1 MSWTEVVIEIAREH
15 AEALSDALME
25 AGALSVSVEDA
36 DEGTEAEKP
45 LFGEPGME
53 PKEAAWD
60 RSRVV
65 ALTDTDADQFAI
77 VQEAANAIQLPVVP
91 SFTTRAVAD
100 ADWVRLT
107 QSQFEPIHIGKNIW
121 VVPSWHEAPDPDGLI
136 LELDP
141 GLAFGTG
148 SHPTTRLC
156 MEWLEAHPAPGK
168 SVLDYGCGSGILAM
182 VAKKLGADDVAGV
195 DIDPQAIESA
205 RANAERN
212 NCTIDFYVPD
222 DLAVAP
228 NQRHAKGQFD
238 IVVANILSSPLK
250 LMAPMLSGRVAPGG
264 SLILSGVLARQAEE
278 VAAAYAPFIKLG
290 VWAEQDGWVALHGTL
305 GQDTAPPPRP
315 ATAG

>member
-1 MSWTEVVIEIAREH
+1 MSWTEVVIEIEREH

-36 DEGTEAEKP
+36 DEGTADEKP
-45 LFGEPGME
+45 LFGEPGMI
-53 PKEAAWD
+53 PTEAAWD

-65 ALTDTDADQFAI
+65 ALTDVDADQGAI
-77 VQEAANAIQLPVVP
+77 VAEAADAINLSVAPK
-91 SFTTRAVAD
+91 FTTRPVGD

-107 QSQFEPIHIGKNIW
+107 QSQFEPIHIGTNIW
-121 VVPSWHEAPDPDGLI
+121 VVPSWHDAPDPDALV

-168 SVLDYGCGSGILAM
+168 TVLDYGCGSGILAM
-182 VAKKLGADDVAGV
+182 VARKLGAGEVAGV

-205 RANAERN
+205 RANAGRN
-212 NCTIDFYVPD
+212 GVEEIEFFVPD
-222 DLAVAP
+222 EFAAS
-228 NQRHAKGQFD
+228 NHAQQRYD
-238 IVVANILSSPLK
+238 TVVANILSSPLK

-264 SLILSGVLARQAEE
+264 SLVLSGVLERQAEE

-290 VWAEQDGWVALHGTL
+290 VWAEQDGWVALHGQL
-305 GQDTAPPPRP
+305 GSDTAPPPRP
-315 ATAG
+315 PRAE